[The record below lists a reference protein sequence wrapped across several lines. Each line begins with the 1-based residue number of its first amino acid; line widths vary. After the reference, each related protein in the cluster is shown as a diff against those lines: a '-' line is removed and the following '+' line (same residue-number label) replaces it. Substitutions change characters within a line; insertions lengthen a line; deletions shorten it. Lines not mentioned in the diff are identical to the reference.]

1 MLEEKEGKR
10 EFRSLWI
17 VRINAAV
24 REDGLNYSSFIS
36 SLKKSNVALNRKM
49 IAQIAIS
56 DKNCFRELIQ
66 STK

>member
-1 MLEEKEGKR
+1 
-10 EFRSLWI
+10 